1 MLALFFF
8 FCIILIQTVKLIP
21 LVDVCVFSVVPVNGK
36 MSPSALVPSSVLLF
50 ESPAVRNSE
59 IHELNQSGQE
69 GSRIIGKVCHHQLLH
84 FTPLVCSLFSPVLL
98 FSVFH
103 VMTLGASWL
112 MLVHSVQELPIL
124 VVELLAV
131 LAILM

>member
-1 MLALFFF
+1 MSS
-8 FCIILIQTVKLIP
+8 
-21 LVDVCVFSVVPVNGK
+21 SV
-36 MSPSALVPSSVLLF
+36 LVPSSVLLF

-98 FSVFH
+98 FFSISCNDTGGQLVNA
-103 VMTLGASWL
+103 GAQCPGAAYLSC
-112 MLVHSVQELPIL
+112 
-124 VVELLAV
+124 
-131 LAILM
+131 